1 MISTIARKL
10 RGLYVRIYD
19 SQKAIRTSM
28 IVVGVFISLYHLI
41 NSFINYDMGHFLR
54 QELKVAGI
62 YVAAILAAKIYHGL
76 FGKWYVHEIRSE
88 LTAEYVRMKF
98 PRSVKY
104 SGFRGAGKD
113 STSNAIIRI
122 LRADLVRRNLQE
134 MDEIRIICFP
144 YDFIALDHE
153 LEEHHEDLMTNS
165 KTEFFGK
172 FIEIMKENGCFLKEI
187 YRKTIDPEAHLAE
200 LYTMRKQ
207 PTRDV
212 VEKISMKFDDG
223 IQKQHF
229 ISLLIKYSLMFIRV
243 HYLPEYVITNQPY
256 VEDRETGMMA
266 KVFSTNYT
274 AIQQDTARWAWPIVG
289 GVLIDETEADA
300 FYPNIGKKGSAIKSG
315 TRNFK
320 AFFRHLLGESSVWF
334 QVGQKSERTEKSIRE
349 LDTAFVTILEQTKVP
364 GGEKRI
370 FFVNLWLK
378 WVEYWVEK
386 SIRKKSRER
395 QIRRRAK
402 AIMAIRRLQNRG
414 GYIYVDMIVSRSEQ
428 ASQVSELSLREVLSY
443 DKPIRINYL
452 IKLCF
457 PITQC
462 YGGYNTHYLEALAEI
477 LARKSKERWQD
488 IPSWDPDMTLKFK
501 NIEHMNYPVL
511 NEIAGIKPKK
521 TVNMDPAAPSK
532 KSQKPTAD
540 ASKPEPAQEPEKPI
554 ESVMAAIAGAI
565 EAIRTNKQEPEPAA
579 TPENP
584 EASSSDVPDGELEDD
599 VEEDDHDV
607 QEEE

>member
-1 MISTIARKL
+1 MILGIGRKL
-10 RGLYVRIYD
+10 RGLYVRIYEG
-19 SQKAIRTSM
+19 QKTIRTIM
-28 IVVGVFISLYHLI
+28 IVVGVLVSLYHLI
-41 NSFINYDMGHFLR
+41 NSFLNYDLRHFIIE
-54 QELKVAGI
+54 ELKVAGVFAAVI
-62 YVAAILAAKIYHGL
+62 LVARIYHGL

-88 LTAEYVRMKF
+88 LTADFVRVKF

-113 STSNAIIRI
+113 STANAIIRI
-122 LRADLVRRNLQE
+122 LREDLVRHNIEE

-144 YDFIALDHE
+144 YDFDALDDELQENHE
-153 LEEHHEDLMTNS
+153 ALMTNS

-172 FIEIMKENGCFLKEI
+172 FIEIMKANDCFLKPT
-187 YRKTIDPEAHLAE
+187 YRKEIDPEAHLQE

-207 PTRDV
+207 PAKDV
-212 VEKISMKFDDG
+212 VEKIAMKYDDG

-229 ISLLIKYSLMFIRV
+229 IALLIKYSLLYVRV
-243 HYLPEYVITNQPY
+243 NYLPEYVITNQPY
-256 VEDRETGMMA
+256 IEDRETGMMA

-274 AIQQDTARWAWPIVG
+274 AIQQDTAKWAWPIVG
-289 GVLIDETEADA
+289 GVIIDETEADA

-349 LDTAFVTILEQTKVP
+349 LDTAFVTVLEQTKIL

-370 FFVNLWLK
+370 FFVNLWLR

-386 SIRKKSRER
+386 SIRKKSKER

-428 ASQVSELSLREVLSY
+428 ASSVNELSLREALAY

-488 IPSWDPDMTLKFK
+488 IPSWDPDMTLKMK

-521 TVNMDPAAPSK
+521 IVNMDQPAPPKKAPK
-532 KSQKPTAD
+532 TAAD
-540 ASKPEPAQEPEKPI
+540 ASKPEPSAEPEKPTETI
-554 ESVMAAIAGAI
+554 MAAIAGAI
-565 EAIRTNKQEPEPAA
+565 DAVMKAAPAEEPAA

-584 EASSSDVPDGELEDD
+584 MAASMDVPDDELEDD
-599 VEEDDHDV
+599 VEEDDDDI